1 MFPELKIVHFDRA
14 VIHQLT
20 SLQHPLLEP
29 FRELNR
35 KKKNRRDD
43 LFIGEGRLV
52 VDRMLES
59 DYELVSIVLGDQA
72 ADHFLDRIPDSVNTI
87 LLERSL
93 VSQLVGFEFH
103 SGVVA
108 SAMRRRHTALDSF
121 ESVIKNDVATL
132 VVCPFTVLPENLGS
146 IMRLSAGFGVNA
158 VVVGSR
164 SADPFG
170 RRAMR
175 VSMGNVLQLPVIEPV
190 SIRQI
195 VIELRERFGYHIVA
209 ATGGRHACELP
220 MPRPAERLA
229 IVLGNE
235 AEGIER
241 SLLKECDQEVSIR
254 MAGGT
259 DSLNVANALAVL
271 LYQFTQVAM

>member
-1 MFPELKIVHFDRA
+1 MLH
-14 VIHQLT
+14 HLT
-20 SLQHPLLEP
+20 SLQHPLLDP

-35 KKKNRRDD
+35 KKRSRANP

-52 VDRMLES
+52 VDRMLASE
-59 DYELVSIVLGDQA
+59 YEVVSVVLGEQA
-72 ADHFLDRIPDSVNTI
+72 ADHYLDRIPDAVNTI

-93 VSQLVGFEFH
+93 VSELVGFEFH

-108 SAMRRRHTALDSF
+108 SAVRKRNIDLDSF
-121 ESVIKNDVATL
+121 ASLIDRSSATI
-132 VVCPFTVLPENLGS
+132 VVCPFTVLPDNLGS
-146 IMRLSAGFGVNA
+146 VMRLSAGFGVDA
-158 VVVGSR
+158 VIVGQR

-190 SIRQI
+190 SIREI
-195 VIELRERFGYHIVA
+195 ITDLKDRYGYHVVA
-209 ATGGRHACELP
+209 ATGSRQANELP
-220 MPRPAERLA
+220 MRRPSGKLA

-235 AEGIER
+235 ADGIDE
-241 SLLKECDQEVSIR
+241 SHLALCNQEVSIR
-254 MAGGT
+254 MAGTT

-271 LYQFTQVAM
+271 LYQFMQVES